1 MSLRSLLGGTLA
13 GGMAA
18 GLSLLFTTATG
29 EPIISVL
36 PLLVVAVVGLT
47 LGSTAALWTYGVTG
61 LFLIAEAVLAPEGA
75 LSSAD
80 VVRLVA
86 FVLGAPLVVILALRL
101 ERERDASRI
110 AHDLGA
116 AATRQAVHDRAEVD
130 AARRDLQVALAQ
142 VEEERS
148 RLEEVAG
155 AVPEPLIVYDAAGRG
170 VYANR
175 VALRTFGRSF
185 FDRPLEEWGRLAE
198 PRDER
203 GRPLP
208 PEQWPQARAR
218 HEPVTTRMI
227 VRLAMAAREL
237 TIDVEGTPLAG
248 GGCVLLLRDVGQEVD
263 ERQRLSRFGSF
274 VAHELRNPLAVAK
287 ARIELG
293 AREPGLPSRV
303 VDHGRRALESV
314 DAAIAIL
321 ERLELFSR
329 AEAGR
334 VEAASD
340 PFDLRRAV
348 RAATE
353 RLRARG
359 SDRPVEVEV
368 DGPTAIVGDRQ
379 LTEQAVTNLLINA
392 DRYSHDGEPVR
403 VRISADPVPEV
414 RVSDSGPGI
423 DDDVADRLFHDRVA
437 SGRGLGLG
445 LYLVRAC
452 MEAQGGAAIL
462 EARRPAAVFLLR
474 WPGEAAIADG
484 ARSGV
489 EAGSNDS
496 APEEAPAATSA
507 E

>member
-1 MSLRSLLGGTLA
+1 MSLRSLVGGTLA
-13 GGMAA
+13 GVAAA
-18 GLSLLFTTATG
+18 GLSVLFTSATG
-29 EPIISVL
+29 EPVISVL
-36 PLLVVAVVGLT
+36 ALLVVAVVGLT
-47 LGSTAALWTYGVTG
+47 LGSAAALWAYGVTG
-61 LFLIAEAVLAPEGA
+61 LFLVVQAILAPEGRFG
-75 LSSAD
+75 SGD
-80 VVRLVA
+80 VVRLVS
-86 FVLGAPLVVILALRL
+86 FVLGAPLIVILALRL
-101 ERERDASRI
+101 ERERDANRV
-110 AHDLGA
+110 AHELGA
-116 AATRQAVHDRAEVD
+116 EATRQAVGDRADAE
-130 AARRDLQVALAQ
+130 AARRELQVALRQ
-142 VEEERS
+142 VEEQRA

-155 AVPEPLIVYDAAGRG
+155 AVPEPLIVYDAEGRG
-170 VYANR
+170 VYGNR

-218 HEPVTTRMI
+218 REPVSLRMI
-227 VRLAMAAREL
+227 VHLPMASREL
-237 TIDVEGTPLAG
+237 TVDVEGTPLVG

-263 ERQRLSRFGSF
+263 EQQRLSRFGSF

-293 AREPGLPSRV
+293 TREPGLTARA

-329 AEAGR
+329 AEAGS
-334 VEAASD
+334 VDAAAE
-340 PFDLRRAV
+340 PFDLRDAV

-359 SDRPVEVEV
+359 SERPVEVTA
-368 DGPTAIVGDRQ
+368 DGPTTIIGDRQ

-392 DRYSHDGEPVR
+392 DRYADDHGPVQ
-403 VRISADPVPEV
+403 VRISSTPVPEV
-414 RVSDSGPGI
+414 RVADSGPGI
-423 DDDVADRLFHDRVA
+423 DDDLADRLFHDRVA

-462 EARRPAAVFLLR
+462 EQRRPGAVFLLR
-474 WPGEAAIADG
+474 WPGEAHG
-484 ARSGV
+484 ATH
-489 EAGSNDS
+489 
-496 APEEAPAATSA
+496 PE
-507 E
+507 

>member
-1 MSLRSLLGGTLA
+1 
-13 GGMAA
+13 
-18 GLSLLFTTATG
+18 
-29 EPIISVL
+29 
-36 PLLVVAVVGLT
+36 
-47 LGSTAALWTYGVTG
+47 
-61 LFLIAEAVLAPEGA
+61 
-75 LSSAD
+75 
-80 VVRLVA
+80 
-86 FVLGAPLVVILALRL
+86 
-101 ERERDASRI
+101 
-110 AHDLGA
+110 
-116 AATRQAVHDRAEVD
+116 
-130 AARRDLQVALAQ
+130 
-142 VEEERS
+142 
-148 RLEEVAG
+148 
-155 AVPEPLIVYDAAGRG
+155 
-170 VYANR
+170 
-175 VALRTFGRSF
+175 
-185 FDRPLEEWGRLAE
+185 
-198 PRDER
+198 
-203 GRPLP
+203 
-208 PEQWPQARAR
+208 
-218 HEPVTTRMI
+218 
-227 VRLAMAAREL
+227 
-237 TIDVEGTPLAG
+237 
-248 GGCVLLLRDVGQEVD
+248 
-263 ERQRLSRFGSF
+263 
-274 VAHELRNPLAVAK
+274 
-287 ARIELG
+287 
-293 AREPGLPSRV
+293 LPSRV